1 MAERELKLKLT
12 GDASQAERAVARL
25 EAALKKAE
33 TELAKARESAD
44 ASNDEVGALGDR
56 AEATARPVEQLGDSA
71 RVSGHDVQ
79 DLGKMAKPAAEA
91 IDDLGRVF
99 KVFGVDAEAGADA
112 IRQMAKVAADTPEAF
127 KAVGVELVQTRDGSV
142 DLVET
147 TKRLADRLSDIE
159 DPAERAAVASKLLGE
174 RWRDLEPALARGSS
188 GIEQAR
194 SKIDKLGDAAG
205 AMARD
210 RLGPL
215 GDAADQLGINVEKLD
230 PKLLVTGAGLAAFGA
245 FAAQG
250 VQKLTSLA
258 EEVRKVHDI
267 SGLTF
272 EDSSRLVAVS
282 DDLGISADTAASSMG
297 RLAKNIDAGKLE
309 EYGIQVVRAKDGTVD
324 MAATLGNVADA
335 MNRTTD
341 PTKRAAMGTAL
352 FGKSW
357 ADLAPVLQLGR
368 KGIEDA
374 FASVSDGQ
382 IVTEDNADAVRDW
395 QMALDDAQD
404 AVTEIQMAIGKELLP
419 TLSLMA
425 KDFATAT
432 NAIGKLTGEAVGFA
446 DLQGVLNPTMALY
459 NARAREQTR
468 ANEEAARSMTGLAL
482 SAAEAAV
489 RSGEAGRANQD
500 LAEKEQAAAAQADI
514 LKARHQDVAQAAKDA
529 AAATAEQKRQLDLLN
544 GVTQSIVGA
553 QLSAMQAT
561 NAFTDAQNDLA
572 VKQRDATAAINEFG
586 ADSPQAQAAA
596 NDYARTLVNAQQSA
610 DSLAKATVE
619 QARQQALAAGQS
631 FTDAQGVLVYR
642 DSLVNTRD
650 ATNDPKLKTGL
661 DQLIALVDDSA
672 RAAGD
677 AERKFYDA
685 EAAARRLAAAASG
698 ALQTTNQGTIV
709 GSADSTDRRLA
720 TQAATPASTSVTN
733 NVTVNASTP
742 ANPWSIAQDVDWALR
757 TAGR

>member
-1 MAERELKLKLT
+1 MANERELKLKLT
-12 GDASQAERAVARL
+12 GDASQAEKAVARL

-33 TELAKARESAD
+33 AELAKA
-44 ASNDEVGALGDR
+44 
-56 AEATARPVEQLGDSA
+56 
-71 RVSGHDVQ
+71 
-79 DLGKMAKPAAEA
+79 K
-91 IDDLGRVF
+91 
-99 KVFGVDAEAGADA
+99 
-112 IRQMAKVAADTPEAF
+112 
-127 KAVGVELVQTRDGSV
+127 
-142 DLVET
+142 ET
-147 TKRLADRLSDIE
+147 TDKVDDSVEHLGSKTDHTGARLA
-159 DPAERAAVASKLLGE
+159 G
-174 RWRDLEPALARGSS
+174 
-188 GIEQAR
+188 
-194 SKIDKLGDAAG
+194 LGDAARN
-205 AMARD
+205 AAVQH
-210 RLGPL
+210 LGPL
-215 GDAADQLGINVEKLD
+215 GEAADMAGLDLEKMDTKALAA
-230 PKLLVTGAGLAAFGA
+230 GAGLVAVAG

-250 VQKLTSLA
+250 VQKFSALA
-258 EEVRKVHDI
+258 DEVRKVHDV

-382 IVTEDNADAVRDW
+382 IVTENNADAVREW

-404 AVTEIQMAIGKELLP
+404 SVTEIQMAIGKQLLP

-432 NAIGKLTGEAVGFA
+432 NAVGKLTGGSASFL
-446 DLQGVLNPTMALY
+446 DVLTPLSTSMGLY
-459 NARAREQTR
+459 NLRTKQQQEE
-468 ANEEAARSMTGLAL
+468 NEKAARSMTGLAGA
-482 SAAEAAV
+482 AAESAV
-489 RSGEAGRANQD
+489 RAAEAGRANQD

-553 QLSAMQAT
+553 QLSAMQAA

-572 VKQRDATAAINEFG
+572 VKQRDVTDAINEFG
-586 ADSPQAQAAA
+586 ANSPQAQVAA

-631 FTDAQGVLVYR
+631 FTDAQSVLVYR

-720 TQAATPASTSVTN
+720 TQSAGPASTSVTN

>member
-44 ASNDEVGALGDR
+44 ASNDEVAALGDR

-91 IDDLGRVF
+91 IDDLARVF

-297 RLAKNIDAGKLE
+297 RLAKNIDAGKLQ

-324 MAATLGNVADA
+324 MASTLGNVADA
-335 MNRTTD
+335 MNRTAD

-468 ANEEAARSMTGLAL
+468 ANEEAAKSMTGLGEKMAI
-482 SAAEAAV
+482 SAVQA
-489 RSGEAGRANQD
+489 GEAGAKQRDLAAAEQLAGEKADEQRRRQEDMTQASKDAAKAIDEQRQKLSDLNALALSINGSDLAVEQANISLGESMD
-500 LAEKEQAAAAQADI
+500 TLAEKQKAVTDAVNAYGEDSPEAAAAARDYDKALIDSKGSADNLAKAEVERARKQAEIAGQTLTD
-514 LKARHQDVAQAAKDA
+514 AQAVDIYSGSIGRTRDVTNDPNLAAGLDGMAKRTGAVADA
-529 AAATAEQKRQLDLLN
+529 AAVAKQKLDEAN
-544 GVTQSIVGA
+544 
-553 QLSAMQAT
+553 
-561 NAFTDAQNDLA
+561 
-572 VKQRDATAAINEFG
+572 
-586 ADSPQAQAAA
+586 QAAA
-596 NDYARTLVNAQQSA
+596 NLAAQAFGERAA
-610 DSLAKATVE
+610 DIAKAIINKVPGFNQQRAEPATAGTTV
-619 QARQQALAAGQS
+619 
-631 FTDAQGVLVYR
+631 T
-642 DSLVNTRD
+642 
-650 ATNDPKLKTGL
+650 
-661 DQLIALVDDSA
+661 
-672 RAAGD
+672 
-677 AERKFYDA
+677 
-685 EAAARRLAAAASG
+685 
-698 ALQTTNQGTIV
+698 
-709 GSADSTDRRLA
+709 
-720 TQAATPASTSVTN
+720 TN